1 MLSSKEKNEAEK
13 KEDRDR
19 ERERNEDVHKC
30 CGENCP
36 VATRAWG
43 ARGSM
48 KLERPA
54 APENP
59 QRPCACQR
67 WLGDSGRRMKHA
79 LCPSRPCPRSL
90 LFAELLQAPVI
101 PGKRSA
107 DNLCRRRTRRWPAER
122 SAGRS
127 RKPGAGRPARDD
139 DARSGWCGTQ
149 SRRRGGATGAGG
161 RGRSTRRSL
170 LPAALPE
177 NGGRPASWMRTLV
190 PRFLCVS
197 VLFPAP
203 SWVCRSL
210 SE

>member
-1 MLSSKEKNEAEK
+1 MP
-13 KEDRDR
+13 
-19 ERERNEDVHKC
+19 
-30 CGENCP
+30 CGH
-36 VATRAWG
+36 TG
-43 ARGSM
+43 LGSAGFNV

-67 WLGDSGRRMKHA
+67 WLGDSGRRTKHA

-127 RKPGAGRPARDD
+127 RKPGAGRPARDE
-139 DARSGWCGTQ
+139 DAAFGLVRDTVAEKGRSH
-149 SRRRGGATGAGG
+149 
-161 RGRSTRRSL
+161 RGRRAGTEH
-170 LPAALPE
+170 AARACSPQLCRKT
-177 NGGRPASWMRTLV
+177 GGRPASWMRTLV